1 MSARRDEAITV
12 ANRVMVD
19 ETHSVFPWTR
29 VATAVVDAVIPVL
42 TDEDGHKIS
51 YSEYPTGRIK
61 FIIADG
67 THWVSVAS
75 ANLREDLGRRKER
88 EYIEEEELSEEYV
101 LVYDGDPY
109 MDGTHERRETGRF
122 TSLESAQRGFVVVSE
137 RSVRAPKAN
146 LRIERRLVGPWE
158 VVE

>member
-1 MSARRDEAITV
+1 MSAKRDEATEV
-12 ANRVMVD
+12 
-19 ETHSVFPWTR
+19 
-29 VATAVVDAVIPVL
+29 
-42 TDEDGHKIS
+42 
-51 YSEYPTGRIK
+51 
-61 FIIADG
+61 
-67 THWVSVAS
+67 
-75 ANLREDLGRRKER
+75 
-88 EYIEEEELSEEYV
+88 ELSEEYAIV
-101 LVYDGDPY
+101 HDGDPY

>member
-1 MSARRDEAITV
+1 MSNMNARREEAITV

-19 ETHSVFPWTR
+19 ETHSVFPWAR

-42 TDEDGHKIS
+42 TDE
-51 YSEYPTGRIK
+51 
-61 FIIADG
+61 
-67 THWVSVAS
+67 
-75 ANLREDLGRRKER
+75 
-88 EYIEEEELSEEYV
+88 LSEEYV
-101 LVYDGDPY
+101 LVYDGDPM

-122 TSLESAQRGFVVVSE
+122 TRRADAERGYIIVSE
-137 RSVRAPKAN
+137 RSVRAPKPN